1 MFNKVNKV
9 FIGIYMVIIV
19 FMYFWL
25 KIGNE
30 YLVGKFFLMD
40 FWKIIISI
48 YNYRNIN
55 NDND

>member
-1 MFNKVNKV
+1 
-9 FIGIYMVIIV
+9 MVIIV
-19 FMYFWL
+19 FMFFWL

-30 YLVGKFFLMD
+30 YLVCKFFLMD
-40 FWKIIISI
+40 FWNIVISI

>member
-1 MFNKVNKV
+1 
-9 FIGIYMVIIV
+9 MVIIV

-25 KIGNE
+25 RIGNE
-30 YLVGKFFLMD
+30 YLVGKFFLID

-55 NDND
+55 NDNG

>member
-1 MFNKVNKV
+1 MFNKVNNV